1 MADTV
6 LLSEGAEF
14 DHVLQEVSKYI
25 HLYVMA
31 FEKSERSFT
40 RIDKRERMYGGKGT
54 VYMIQM
60 FDEKEL
66 ANNRLAA
73 YMVLLNTGDE
83 SGFHT
88 HNERNEEELYVV
100 VHGAGEYRERTG
112 IEGPIRK
119 KKLQKGDITAISSIG
134 YHSIENTGDEPL
146 IMFVIT
152 TNNPS
157 SEHIAN

>member
-1 MADTV
+1 MSDTV
-6 LLSEGAEF
+6 ILSQGAEF
-14 DHVLQEVSKYI
+14 DHVIQEVSKYI

-31 FEKSERSFT
+31 FEKEERTIT
-40 RIDKRERMYGGKGT
+40 RVDKRKNMYGGKGT

-60 FDEKEL
+60 FDQQDL

-73 YMVLLNTGDE
+73 YMVLLNRGDE

-88 HNERNEEELYVV
+88 HNIRNEQELYVV
-100 VHGAGEYRERTG
+100 VHGTGEYRERTG
-112 IEGPIRK
+112 TEGLVRK
-119 KKLQKGDITAISSIG
+119 KILQKGDITAISSVG

-152 TNNPS
+152 TNNP
-157 SEHIAN
+157 

>member
-1 MADTV
+1 MSGTV
-6 LLSEGAEF
+6 ILSEGAEF

-31 FEKSERSFT
+31 FEKEERTIT
-40 RIDKRERMYGGKGT
+40 RVDKRENMYGGNGT

-60 FDEKEL
+60 FDQEEL

-73 YMVLLNTGDE
+73 YMVLLNNGDE

-88 HNERNEEELYVV
+88 HNQRNEQELYVV
-100 VHGAGEYRERTG
+100 VHGNGEYRERTRTDG
-112 IEGPIRK
+112 AIRK
-119 KKLQKGDITAISSIG
+119 KVLQKGDITAINSIG

-152 TNNPS
+152 TNNP
-157 SEHIAN
+157 

>member
-1 MADTV
+1 MSDTV
-6 LLSEGAEF
+6 ILSQGAEF
-14 DHVLQEVSKYI
+14 DHVIQEVSKYI

-31 FEKSERSFT
+31 FEKEERTIT
-40 RIDKRERMYGGKGT
+40 RVDKRENMYGGKGT

-60 FDEKEL
+60 FDQQDL

-73 YMVLLNTGDE
+73 YMVLLNRGDE

-88 HNERNEEELYVV
+88 HNIRNEQELYVV
-100 VHGAGEYRERTG
+100 VHGTGEYRERTG
-112 IEGPIRK
+112 TEGPVRK
-119 KKLQKGDITAISSIG
+119 KILQKGDITAISSVG

-152 TNNPS
+152 TNNP
-157 SEHIAN
+157 

>member
-1 MADTV
+1 MPGTV
-6 LLSEGAEF
+6 ILSEGEEF
-14 DHVLQEVSKYI
+14 DHVIQEVSKYI

-31 FEKSERSFT
+31 FEKEERTIT
-40 RIDKRERMYGGKGT
+40 RMDKRENMYGGNGT

-60 FDEKEL
+60 FDQEEL

-73 YMVLLNTGDE
+73 YMVLLNKGDE

-88 HNERNEEELYVV
+88 HSQRNEEELYVV
-100 VHGAGEYRERTG
+100 VHGNGEYRERNG
-112 IEGPIRK
+112 KDGAIRRK
-119 KKLQKGDITAISSIG
+119 TLQKGDITAISSIG

-152 TNNPS
+152 TNNP
-157 SEHIAN
+157 

>member
-1 MADTV
+1 MSGTV
-6 LLSEGAEF
+6 ILSEGAEF
-14 DHVLQEVSKYI
+14 DHVIQEVSKYI

-31 FEKSERSFT
+31 FEKEERTIT
-40 RIDKRERMYGGKGT
+40 RLEKRENMYGGNGS

-60 FDEKEL
+60 FDQKEL

-73 YMVLLNTGDE
+73 YMVLLNKGDE

-88 HNERNEEELYVV
+88 HNLRNEQELYVV
-100 VHGAGEYRERTG
+100 VHGTGEYRERTG
-112 IEGPIRK
+112 TEGPIRRK
-119 KKLQKGDITAISSIG
+119 VLEKGDITAISSVG

-152 TNNPS
+152 TNNP
-157 SEHIAN
+157 

>member
-1 MADTV
+1 MSGTV
-6 LLSEGAEF
+6 ILSEGAEF

-31 FEKSERSFT
+31 FEKEERTIT
-40 RIDKRERMYGGKGT
+40 RVDKRENMYGGNGT

-60 FDEKEL
+60 FDQEEL

-73 YMVLLNTGDE
+73 YMVLLNNGDE

-88 HNERNEEELYVV
+88 HNQRNEQELYVV
-100 VHGAGEYRERTG
+100 VHGNGEYRERTG
-112 IEGPIRK
+112 TDGAIRK
-119 KKLQKGDITAISSIG
+119 KVLQKGDITAINSIG

-152 TNNPS
+152 INNP
-157 SEHIAN
+157 

>member
-1 MADTV
+1 MSGTII
-6 LLSEGAEF
+6 LSEGAEF
-14 DHVLQEVSKYI
+14 DHVIQEVSKYI

-31 FEKSERSFT
+31 FEKEERTIT
-40 RIDKRERMYGGKGT
+40 RLEKREKMYGGNGT

-60 FDEKEL
+60 FDKKEL

-73 YMVLLNTGDE
+73 YMVLLNKGDE

-88 HNERNEEELYVV
+88 HNLRNEQELYVV
-100 VHGAGEYRERTG
+100 VHGTGEYRERTG
-112 IEGPIRK
+112 TDGPIRRK
-119 KKLQKGDITAISSIG
+119 VLQKGDITAISSIG

-152 TNNPS
+152 TNNP
-157 SEHIAN
+157 

>member
-6 LLSEGAEF
+6 ILSEGAEF
-14 DHVLQEVSKYI
+14 DHVIQEVSKYI

-31 FEKSERSFT
+31 FEKNERT
-40 RIDKRERMYGGKGT
+40 ITQVDRRENMYGGNGT

-60 FDEKEL
+60 FDQKEL

-73 YMVLLNTGDE
+73 YMVLLNKGDE

-88 HNERNEEELYVV
+88 HNQRNEQELYVV
-100 VHGAGEYRERTG
+100 MYGTGEYRERTG

-119 KKLQKGDITAISSIG
+119 KILQKGDITAISSIG

-152 TNNPS
+152 TYHS
-157 SEHIAN
+157 

>member
-1 MADTV
+1 MSGTV
-6 LLSEGAEF
+6 ILSEGAEF
-14 DHVLQEVSKYI
+14 EHVIQEVSKYI
-25 HLYVMA
+25 HLYVMP
-31 FEKSERSFT
+31 FGKDERTFT
-40 RIDKRERMYGGKGT
+40 RIDKRENMYGGNGT
-54 VYMIQM
+54 VHMIQM
-60 FDEKEL
+60 FDQKEL

-73 YMVLLNTGDE
+73 YMVLLNNGDE

-112 IEGPIRK
+112 TEGAIRTK
-119 KKLQKGDITAISSIG
+119 TLQKGDITAISSIG

-152 TNNPS
+152 TNNP
-157 SEHIAN
+157 

>member
-1 MADTV
+1 MSGTV
-6 LLSEGAEF
+6 ILSEGAEF

-31 FEKSERSFT
+31 FEKEERTIT
-40 RIDKRERMYGGKGT
+40 RLEKRENMYGGKGT

-60 FDEKEL
+60 FDHNEL

-73 YMVLLNTGDE
+73 YMVLLNNGDE

-88 HNERNEEELYVV
+88 HNLRNEEELYVV
-100 VHGAGEYRERTG
+100 VHGTGEYRERTG
-112 IEGPIRK
+112 TEGAIRRK
-119 KKLQKGDITAISSIG
+119 VLQKGNITAISSIG
-134 YHSIENTGDEPL
+134 YHSVENTGDEPL

-152 TNNPS
+152 TNNP
-157 SEHIAN
+157 